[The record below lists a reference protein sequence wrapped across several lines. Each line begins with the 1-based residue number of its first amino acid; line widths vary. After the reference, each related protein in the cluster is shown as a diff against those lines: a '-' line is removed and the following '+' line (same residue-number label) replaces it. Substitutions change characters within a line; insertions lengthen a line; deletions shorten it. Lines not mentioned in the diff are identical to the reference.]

1 MMKRGERMSANGP
14 PIRKFEC
21 LSCKYSDYR
30 MSAREVGET
39 VPKECFKCGGDM
51 KVTSAEAPK
60 WLEEELGLAS
70 KYFDI
75 MDFVAWKDRLE
86 LEVDAPNPKRSFR
99 SLLNTSKQR
108 GYLPVMRGQK
118 GELRLMM
125 VRYPKVRAGNV
136 MINVL
141 LLFATILTTFAAGY
155 FLLFGSLLHAALF
168 SGAIII
174 MLSAHE
180 LGHKISAWKNGVES
194 TMPYFIP
201 APNLLGTFGAVIS
214 VKSPIPTKEALVEMG
229 AAGPLMGFAV
239 ALPLTIIGLALST
252 PDPLAPALPLTPAIF
267 AILQLVTFGT
277 IRSGLKL
284 SPLAFAGW
292 VVIVITMFNLLP
304 AGQLDGGHVAR
315 GVIGRERHYTL
326 TRTLGFALFLTGLPF
341 PDLPL
346 WIWGFLII
354 MIFRGHHA
362 GALDDVSK
370 LSRRQKTLAVAALV
384 VFLLCLPIPVS

>member
-1 MMKRGERMSANGP
+1 MGDVP
-14 PIRKFEC
+14 PVRKFEC

-30 MSAREVGET
+30 MSAREVDEI
-39 VPKECFKCGGDM
+39 VPNECFKCGENM
-51 KVTSAEAPK
+51 KVTQEGAPE
-60 WLEEELGLAS
+60 WLKEQLGLVS
-70 KYFDI
+70 KHFNI
-75 MDFVAWKDRLE
+75 MDFAAWKDRTE
-86 LEVDAPNPKRSFR
+86 IEVDAPNPKRAFR
-99 SLLNTSKQR
+99 SLLNVSKQR

-125 VRYPKVRAGNV
+125 VRYPKVKAGNIA
-136 MINVL
+136 INI
-141 LLFATILTTFAAGY
+141 LLFFVTILTTFAAGY
-155 FLLFGSLLHAALF
+155 FLLFGSIPQAALF
-168 SGAIII
+168 SSAIMI
-174 MLSAHE
+174 MLGAHE
-180 LGHKISAWKNGVES
+180 LGHKISVWKNGVES

-201 APNLLGTFGAVIS
+201 APNVLGTFGAVVSI
-214 VKSPIPTKEALVEMG
+214 KSPIPTKEALVEMG

-239 ALPLTIIGLALST
+239 ALPLTLIGLALST
-252 PDPLAPALPLTPAIF
+252 RDPLAPALPLTPAIF
-267 AILQLVTFGT
+267 AILQLATFGT
-277 IRSGLKL
+277 IPHGLKL

-292 VVIVITMFNLLP
+292 VIMVITMFNLLP

-315 GVIGRERHYTL
+315 GVISREHHYTL

-354 MIFRGHHA
+354 IISRGYHA

-384 VFLLCLPIPVS
+384 VFLLCLPIPVG